1 MLAYCELVAKH
12 GVWLSLGG
20 YHELSHE
27 RLGITHVIVIA
38 KGSIVTS
45 YRKHLF
51 DVCIAD
57 DSFREGQH
65 RGGAGARGGHWHTG
79 GTLDSPRVMT

>member
-20 YHELSHE
+20 YHVLSHE

-38 KGSIVTS
+38 EGSIVTS

-57 DSFREGQH
+57 GSFRDGQH
-65 RGGAGARGGHWHTG
+65 RGAGRGSWWSLAH
-79 GTLDSPRVMT
+79 RVGPWTRHA